1 MNLKIKY
8 QLLPKLVDK
17 YIELR
22 NRCIEKKLRR
32 RGVTSILVDNTVLF
46 HGVTHETAWIPT
58 GKKKWGETEVETG
71 YLSRIPVHEKG
82 CEERDYASIEYLPS
96 IIDLAKRGMLELCLS
111 DELNDEQWTQPM
123 GRFRGYGAFDGS
135 LFRGVNMRIFHDRDY
150 TFVIGSGSRSFEDQ
164 RIDRLASKSDPLYHE
179 LVRVLGRKNSQDI
192 WHILTAERN
201 SCYCFLTMDFK
212 LIKNIEAQKNN
223 PVVKSL
229 KTRVLTPEKFGLE
242 LSLPPISPRF
252 YSYHHADFPVNTK
265 FNWHNSKRQKPKKN
279 T

>member
-1 MNLKIKY
+1 
-8 QLLPKLVDK
+8 
-17 YIELR
+17 
-22 NRCIEKKLRR
+22 
-32 RGVTSILVDNTVLF
+32 
-46 HGVTHETAWIPT
+46 
-58 GKKKWGETEVETG
+58 
-71 YLSRIPVHEKG
+71 
-82 CEERDYASIEYLPS
+82 
-96 IIDLAKRGMLELCLS
+96 
-111 DELNDEQWTQPM
+111 
-123 GRFRGYGAFDGS
+123 
-135 LFRGVNMRIFHDRDY
+135 MRIFHDRDY

-242 LSLPPISPRF
+242 LSLPPISPMF